1 MRTIMY
7 QGRFAERVKD
17 GTKPNT
23 IRKVRK
29 KNPIKVGD
37 VLSHRQWS
45 GTRAYEPG
53 STQIVLRVE
62 TCIRVTPIRIEETRC
77 KFGTLRLDRIGR
89 DLLAKKDGFE
99 NWSDLVDWFK
109 QTHGL
114 PFDGVF
120 IEWSITENG
129 VCDIDAKTA
138 GKQSQVGH
146 VVDCR

>member
-1 MRTIMY
+1 MPTIMY

-29 KNPIKVGD
+29 KHPIKVGD

-62 TCIRVTPIRIEETRC
+62 TCTRVTPIRIDTKTCRL
-77 KFGTLRLDRIGR
+77 GTLRLDKIGR
-89 DLLAKKDGFE
+89 ELLAKKDGFE
-99 NWSDLVDWFK
+99 DWKSLVAWFTE
-109 QTHGL
+109 THGL

-129 VCDIDAKTA
+129 VSDIDAKTT
-138 GKQSQVGH
+138 GKQSQIGH
-146 VVDCR
+146 LVDCR